1 MVEQYQGVTIWLTG
15 LSGAGK
21 STICEL
27 LETELRSR
35 AYKVEALDGD
45 VVRQNLSKGLTF
57 SKEDRDENIRRI
69 GFVSHLLTRNN
80 VIVLVSAISP
90 YRAIRAEVKARIG
103 DFIEVYV
110 NAPLAV
116 CEQRDVKGLYKRAR
130 AGEIKNFTGIDDV
143 YECPLAPDVE
153 CQTDRESIAESVDKI
168 LMKLAELG
176 YIDRQAAP
184 LSSPAPAPKLWE
196 LFGEIGRKQYA
207 LRAIGSTVARKS
219 QAEWHSFV
227 TSLLSGTGVPEI
239 EAANDALKNA
249 IARSN
254 NHHQLE
260 IDRQIVYNYFAA
272 KIIRSI
278 FVEPSEL
285 EKNWHFICDS
295 TAIPAPGDFVTVQL
309 FQEPLVAVRQADG
322 TIRVFLNVCTH
333 RQAPVFEGQGT
344 IGVDKLVLCPYHGW
358 AFGIDGDC
366 QNAPGANRGEFGD
379 DFDLKNYTLQGF
391 EVQIDEAGRV
401 FAKVAENVVGV
412 ANDRPSPSNP
422 NIGNEITNLLNSVSP
437 GYADGETATLPEQI
451 RLWLRIGYLAA
462 ELKHLI
468 TDIAQRRI
476 EAPND
481 LRRLVMSSLRRELKQ
496 AILTV
501 DPDAATPELA
511 DVLQE
516 VDGSD
521 EPEQLMFAPTQTEAE
536 ASVGTR
542 TQALPIWIYGDPAL
556 FALEVE
562 HLIAPT
568 WQFVCHVSEVPQV
581 GNYTWLDIVGER
593 GYVIRTEAGELFAGK
608 LKDIS
613 ARGSYPQFGV
623 AQYGLEAIDIEVF
636 YGFIFIRFS
645 WAGSRLAES
654 WYQPQLLDPYRLEE
668 MQLIGGIG
676 RYDIDV
682 EVDYKLLW
690 ENFLEDYHFPMM
702 HKGLTRR
709 FGVSSDCEGINGM
722 IIPMRDPAS
731 PSLTPVERTY
741 YDCAKAIAGHSW
753 ERERELQAFAV
764 AHQALPARL
773 CYSAFCSMS
782 AQEETPMPF
791 SLSVFPEH
799 VQTFSLVPTGPR
811 SCRFHVRSYGH
822 ALDPEDPNSKLIEA
836 ARLANIQLLIESLH
850 EDIRVNYICQDSVS
864 SRLFAGNGVFSIAEF
879 DVAKFQEAIRA
890 KLPISIDRGRLS

>member
-1 MVEQYQGVTIWLTG
+1 V
-15 LSGAGK
+15 
-21 STICEL
+21 
-27 LETELRSR
+27 
-35 AYKVEALDGD
+35 
-45 VVRQNLSKGLTF
+45 
-57 SKEDRDENIRRI
+57 
-69 GFVSHLLTRNN
+69 
-80 VIVLVSAISP
+80 
-90 YRAIRAEVKARIG
+90 
-103 DFIEVYV
+103 
-110 NAPLAV
+110 
-116 CEQRDVKGLYKRAR
+116 
-130 AGEIKNFTGIDDV
+130 
-143 YECPLAPDVE
+143 
-153 CQTDRESIAESVDKI
+153 AESADKI
-168 LMKLAELG
+168 LNKLTELG
-176 YIDRQAAP
+176 YVDRLVTP
-184 LSSPAPAPKLWE
+184 LPSPSPTPQLWE
-196 LFGEIGRKQYA
+196 LFGEIGRQQYA
-207 LRAIGSTVARKS
+207 LMAIGSTVARGT
-219 QAEWHSFV
+219 QAEWHSFG

-239 EAANDALKNA
+239 ETAYDGLKNA
-249 IARSN
+249 IEAYN
-254 NHHQLE
+254 NHHQIEVKL
-260 IDRQIVYNYFAA
+260 QIFYNYFAA

-285 EKNWHFICDS
+285 DQNWYFICDS
-295 TAIPAPGDFVTVQL
+295 TAIPAPGDFITVQI

-333 RQAPVFEGQGT
+333 RQAPVFEGQGV

-391 EVQIDEAGRV
+391 EVQIDREGRV
-401 FAKVAENVVGV
+401 FAKFAENVVGV
-412 ANDRPSPSNP
+412 AKDPPSGSHPQ
-422 NIGNEITNLLNSVSP
+422 IGSEITKLLNSVSP
-437 GYADGETATLPEQI
+437 GYADGDTATLPEQM
-451 RLWLRIGYLAA
+451 RLWLRIGYLGA
-462 ELKHLI
+462 ELKSLI
-468 TDIAQRRI
+468 TDIAESRI
-476 EAPND
+476 DAPND
-481 LRRLVMSSLRRELKQ
+481 VRQLVMSSLRRELKQ

-501 DPDAATPELA
+501 DPDDSNPELA

-521 EPEQLMFAPTQTEAE
+521 EAEQLIFAPTQTEA
-536 ASVGTR
+536 SVGTR
-542 TQALPIWIYGDPAL
+542 KQALPIWIYGDPAL

-568 WQFVCHVSEVPQV
+568 WQFVCHVSEVPQA
-581 GNYTWLDIVGER
+581 GNYTWLDIIGER
-593 GYVIRTEAGELFAGK
+593 GYVIRTEAGELFAGR
-608 LKDIS
+608 LTDIA

-623 AQYGLEAIDIEVF
+623 AKYGLEPIDLEVF
-636 YGFIFIRFS
+636 YGFIFIRLS
-645 WAGSRLAES
+645 WEGSRLAES

-753 ERERELQAFAV
+753 ERERELQAFAA

-822 ALDPEDPNSKLIEA
+822 LIDPDDPHSKMITA

-850 EDIRVNYICQDSVS
+850 EDIRVNYLCQDSVS
-864 SRLFAGNGVFSIAEF
+864 SRLFAKNGVFSLAEF

-890 KLPISIDRGRLS
+890 KLPIAIDRGRLS